1 RADRPRRADRQDRA
15 QARDEGRRGS
25 SHCRGRRGRRGRGCG
40 RGRRRR
46 GGSRRNQGVSAP
58 PLSSLLPFTSDQN
71 LVYAAV
77 GVVVLL
83 VFVAGAWF
91 VSNRIVEALRRREVR
106 ADVVQVGAR
115 VATVVLIGLGIFFAL
130 GLAFQSQNFTLAGIL
145 LATIVASFGVQDVL
159 KDYVS
164 GYYVLLERHMRVG
177 DRISMEGVVSG
188 TVEQIK
194 LRVTLLKNEEGD
206 LVVVPNS
213 ELFNKAVLVH
223 VRAAERVAETSAASA
238 TPAPPA
244 TLAKPAPPE

>member
-1 RADRPRRADRQDRA
+1 
-15 QARDEGRRGS
+15 
-25 SHCRGRRGRRGRGCG
+25 
-40 RGRRRR
+40 
-46 GGSRRNQGVSAP
+46 VSAP
-58 PLSSLLPFTSDQN
+58 PLSLLPFVSDTN
-71 LVYAAV
+71 LEYFGVGLAV
-77 GVVVLL
+77 LVL
-83 VFVAGAWF
+83 FVIGSRF
-91 VSNRIVEALRRREVR
+91 VSNRVVAALHRRNMR
-106 ADVVQVGAR
+106 ADVVQIGGR
-115 VATVVLIGLGIFFAL
+115 VVTVVLIGLGVWFAI

-194 LRVTLLKNEEGD
+194 LRVTLLKNEQGD

-223 VRAAERVAETSAASA
+223 VRAAERVAETSGQ
-238 TPAPPA
+238 PP
-244 TLAKPAPPE
+244 KPAPPE